1 MRGISPIAQTLR
13 SQARVGLT
21 QRDSSTPERSREAR
35 AAASDVSVP
44 GIAERQ
50 IAYLVWRLA
59 PDNYQDT
66 LREFTLLVEEFGPR
80 ARTTLRTE
88 LQRAAN
94 DQPLAQQALQQCAS
108 LVTRTMFTPLPDVG
122 ASSLP
127 PDAPSAAVLDAAV
140 DQLARSRQAKMPAA
154 LGAFLSQFLAD
165 PSHDGPALAPLE
177 RQQIFSAAK
186 ERVGADVLSQALL
199 TAVPKVPAKRTLAS
213 VLLDLGPDG
222 LVSVELARALLAH
235 LKWTSASVHDVA
247 QLLGALFSAPVAA
260 QRPVTNF
267 DALTRALS
275 ALDKQLAWAQVIRTL
290 DALEY
295 ATFAPSVGLGMGL
308 AAVLLAAPS
317 ADAPA
322 DASDAAV
329 AGLWGVWTHPLR
341 QLQLLYSLLV
351 LGEDTFTFT
360 AVHTRRVLTLD
371 ALAQAPAVVQSQ
383 AQHAVDSTWNSLD
396 LIETLMELAGSAS
409 GAEDGAEVGKAVTA
423 ILERAI
429 KTHAELVLL
438 GLVQLP
444 QSTNAVHPELVS
456 KLLVMFLAGHA
467 QQQLVF
473 WQLWHTSPTLLLDL
487 LLRVYRE
494 SPLHLARIVEVA
506 HELQFV
512 DRLLELRPLAFA
524 LDVAA
529 YAARRDY
536 LALEPYLQ
544 RLVGE
549 GSEPHV
555 IHATLDFLE
564 GKVKADLLRR
574 DPQVEPTFVPLS
586 VQAIATIL
594 RVLRA
599 NGDSMTAE
607 EIEHFK
613 VVRNLC
619 LQLYPRLMSLTPGA
633 EGVEPGLSVASF
645 PKEIHRE
652 ADTWYRQMYEEKT
665 SVDEIIA
672 LLQRCKLSDDEH
684 DHQLFACMVHT
695 LFDEHRWFELYYP
708 PRELLMTAVVFG
720 SLIQYS
726 LIDSIPLGIAIRYV
740 LDALRSPP
748 DSTMFHFGVQALLR
762 FQARLAEW
770 PQLCQALL
778 ALPQLQQTH
787 SELVNVV
794 THALAN
800 AKSGKVPPPPTLA
813 DARSF
818 AAIAPDAL
826 PAGDAQHKPSEELS
840 DKILFTLNNLTTAN
854 FASKMPALR
863 EMVQPGVLHWFA
875 KYLVLE
881 RASIEPNN
889 HELYMHVLDSL
900 EQRAVYRYVLYE
912 TFVKL
917 KSLLESEKT
926 MQSTSERTVLKNLA
940 SWLGSATLA
949 KNKPIRFRNLAF
961 KELLLQGHE
970 SGRLIV
976 VIPFVCKV
984 LEHCA
989 SSDVF
994 QPPNPWLM
1002 AVCRLLVELYQFA
1015 DLKLNLKFEIEV
1027 LFKSLQVDLQALEP
1041 SVLLLGRRP
1050 VEAPPETLA
1059 AYPGAAALAQ
1069 GMEKLAVSDAYAP
1082 VDKLGALLQNMAQYI
1097 VVSPQVV
1104 PYANQAPWKRVLFV
1118 AIERAI
1124 QEIITPVVERSVTI
1138 ASISTR
1144 ELVSKDFAMEP
1155 DERKMAAAAHHMAQ
1169 SMAGSLALVTCKEP
1183 LRVSVLAH
1191 ARTLFAAGG
1200 VTEQQLPEQAL
1211 LLLVQDNLDLAC
1223 MVIEKTAMEKALA
1236 KVDEGLAVAYTARR
1250 EFRAHGRGTL
1260 FWDSAALSHYST
1272 KLPDPL
1278 RIAPPGLQ
1286 PAQLRVYESLAMP
1299 MEPRVDEVR
1308 AAEAY
1313 DEMAV
1318 ATLAPAQA
1326 LERFGLIAAKLE
1338 PFFAEVGDT
1347 QTLATLPTTHFVR
1360 QVSPSLTEL
1369 VSVAAPRDDAIL
1381 LLAQKVV
1388 QLLYKA
1394 PSDLARDVWVALLE
1408 QLCEQSPK
1416 VAKEVTAW
1424 LVFAEDERKFNVP
1437 VTLALVRANL
1447 VAIADEDQQ
1456 LAKLLVRT
1464 HFRPS
1469 VVEFSAAFARA
1480 CLREKLAGRAQ
1491 LQGVLGALA
1500 QAAQFGRASPSVA
1513 AVLEEASEGAGE
1525 LPLREQLAYSFAN
1538 WVRVYQQSSAPE
1550 KTFIEYVR
1558 QLQSQ
1563 NVLKGEEISSLFFRV
1578 CTEVSVDHFLKQQ
1591 AVGGTLASGLY
1602 APVDTFAKMIVYMV
1616 KYHADPHGVND
1627 EAAKVHYLTKI
1638 LSIVTLVLAQ
1648 AHEAHGARFQQRPFF
1663 RLFSSVLHDLHAAEN
1678 QLHGAY
1684 FAALLAIANSLHTLQ
1699 PFFFPGFAFA
1709 WVSLVSHRLF
1719 LPQLLGAK
1727 QPEGHAAFHRLFL
1740 AQLRFLA
1747 PFLRQSQMH
1756 DTTRLLYKA
1765 TLRMLLLLLH
1775 DFPEYLAEHHQSLCD
1790 AVPPTCIQMRNLVL
1804 CAFPRT
1810 MRLPDPFAGSLRVTQ
1825 LPEAAHDPVVVYDFH
1840 AVLAAVPKLQDAL
1853 EAFAQRHAPPTFLTT
1868 LKEALTLP
1876 TPHGAEPRY
1885 REPVIHAAVLY
1896 VATQVLEGPVH
1907 LLAGDAQH
1915 DPVVEMYT
1923 YLLHEL
1929 EPEGRYLLLSA
1940 AANQLRFPSR
1950 HTAYFSAL
1958 LLLLYTEVSD
1968 ELVREQVLRVLLE
1981 RVIVNRPHPWGL
1993 LYTFARLLRAR
2004 SVPLPQ
2010 APPEIHA
2017 ILEHISHLLADR
2029 PAQAAA

>member
-1 MRGISPIAQTLR
+1 MDRR
-13 SQARVGLT
+13 
-21 QRDSSTPERSREAR
+21 RDAR
-35 AAASDVSVP
+35 ARNVSLP
-44 GIAERQ
+44 ALAERQ
-50 IAYLVWRLA
+50 LAYLVWRLA
-59 PDNYQDT
+59 PDNLQDT
-66 LREFTLLVEEFGPR
+66 LAEFALLVDEFG
-80 ARTTLRTE
+80 ACAQHALLSE
-88 LQRAAN
+88 LQRAASER
-94 DQPLAQQALQQCAS
+94 PVAHQALQQCTPWLS
-108 LVTRTMFTPLPDVG
+108 PPMFSPLPDVT
-122 ASSLP
+122 APSLP
-127 PDAPSAAVLDAAV
+127 PDASGAAILDAAL
-140 DQLARSRQAKMPAA
+140 DQLARSRQASAPQT
-154 LGAFLSQFLAD
+154 LSPFLAQFLTE
-165 PSHDGPALAPLE
+165 PSGDGPALAPLQ
-177 RQQIFSAAK
+177 RQQIFLAAH
-186 ERVGADVLSQALL
+186 ERVGAEVLSQALL
-199 TAVPKVPAKRTLAS
+199 AAVPKLPLKRTLAS

-222 LVSVELARALLAH
+222 LASTELAQALLARFQ
-235 LKWTSASVHDVA
+235 WTSARPLEVA
-247 QLLGALFSAPVAA
+247 QLLGALFSAPEATA
-260 QRPVTNF
+260 RPATNF
-267 DALTRALS
+267 EALTHALT
-275 ALDKQLAWAQVIRTL
+275 ALDKQLSWAKVIRAL

-295 ATFAPSVGLGMGL
+295 ASFAPSVGLGMAL
-308 AAVLLAAPS
+308 AAVLLAAPP
-317 ADAPA
+317 ADSLS
-322 DASDAAV
+322 DASDVAV
-329 AGLWGVWTHPLR
+329 AGLWGVWTHRLR

-351 LGEDTFTFT
+351 LGEDTFTFS
-360 AVHTRRVLTLD
+360 AVHTRRILTLD
-371 ALAQAPAVVQSQ
+371 DIAAAPLAVKTQG
-383 AQHAVDSTWNSLD
+383 QHAIETTWNSLD
-396 LIETLMELAGSAS
+396 LIETLMELAGSAPS
-409 GAEDGAEVGKAVTA
+409 AEDSAEVGKAVTA

-473 WQLWHTSPTLLLDL
+473 WQLWHTQPKRFLEL
-487 LLRVYRE
+487 LLRVYSE
-494 SPLHLARIVEVA
+494 SPLQLARIVEVA
-506 HELQFV
+506 HELHFV
-512 DRLLELRPLAFA
+512 DHLLELRPLAFA

-529 YAARRDY
+529 LAARRDL
-536 LALEPYLQ
+536 LALEPFLQ
-544 RLVGE
+544 KLVR
-549 GSEPHV
+549 EPADAHV
-555 IHATLDFLE
+555 VHATLDFVE
-564 GKVKADLLRR
+564 AKAKADLMRR

-586 VQAIATIL
+586 AATVATIL

-599 NGDSMTAE
+599 HGDSMTPE

-613 VVRNLC
+613 MVRNLC
-619 LQLYPRLMSLTPGA
+619 LQLHPRLMSLTPGA
-633 EGVEPGLSVASF
+633 ESTEPGLAVASF

-652 ADTWYRQMYEEKT
+652 ADSWYRQMYEEKT

-672 LLQRCKLSDDEH
+672 LLQRCKLSDDAH

-720 SLIQYS
+720 SLIQYQ

-748 DSTMFHFGVQALLR
+748 DATMFHFGVQALLR

-778 ALPQLQQTH
+778 ALPHLQQTH
-787 SELVNVV
+787 PEIVGII

-818 AAIAPDAL
+818 SAIVPESL
-826 PAGDAQHKPSEELS
+826 PSHDAQHKPSEELS
-840 DKILFTLNNLTTAN
+840 DKILFTLNNLTAVN
-854 FASKMPALR
+854 LESKLPALR
-863 EMVQPGVLHWFA
+863 EMVRAEVLHWFA

-889 HELYMHVLDSL
+889 HDLYMQVLDGL
-900 EQRAVYRYVLYE
+900 EQPRVYRYVLYE

-940 SWLGSATLA
+940 SWLGCATLA

-1041 SVLLLGRRP
+1041 SALLLGRRP
-1050 VEAPPETLA
+1050 VEAPPETLG
-1059 AYPGAAALAQ
+1059 AYPAALAQ
-1069 GMEKLAVSDAYAP
+1069 GMEKLSVSDAYAP
-1082 VDKLGALLQNMAQYI
+1082 IDKLSALLQNMAQYI
-1097 VVSPQVV
+1097 VVNPQLV
-1104 PYANQAPWKRVLFV
+1104 PYANQAPWKRVLYV

-1138 ASISTR
+1138 ATISTR

-1155 DERKMAAAAHHMAQ
+1155 DEHKMATAAHHMAQ

-1223 MVIEKTAMEKALA
+1223 MVIEKTAMEKALV
-1236 KVDEGLAVAYTARR
+1236 KVDEGLASAYTARR

-1272 KLPDPL
+1272 TLPDLL

-1299 MEPRVDEVR
+1299 MEVRADEVR
-1308 AAEAY
+1308 AADAY
-1313 DEMAV
+1313 DELAA
-1318 ATLAPAQA
+1318 ATLSPAKA
-1326 LERFGLIAAKLE
+1326 LERFVLIAAKLE
-1338 PFFAEVGDT
+1338 QFFVEVGDT
-1347 QTLATLPTTHFVR
+1347 QTLATLPATHFVR

-1369 VSVAAPRDDAIL
+1369 VHVAAPRDDAVLVI
-1381 LLAQKVV
+1381 AQKVV

-1394 PSDLARDVWVALLE
+1394 PSALARDVWVALLE

-1424 LVFAEDERKFNVP
+1424 LVYAEDERKFNVP
-1437 VTLALVRANL
+1437 VTLALVRSNL
-1447 VAIADEDQQ
+1447 IGVADVDQQ

-1469 VVEFSAAFARA
+1469 VVEFAAAFARA
-1480 CLREKLAGRAQ
+1480 CLREKVAGRGQ
-1491 LQGVLGALA
+1491 LQGVLGALG
-1500 QAAQFGRASPSVA
+1500 QAAQYGRASA
-1513 AVLEEASEGAGE
+1513 AVSALLEEAEDGAGE
-1525 LPLREQLAYSFAN
+1525 LPLREQLAYSFAS
-1538 WVRVYQQSSAPE
+1538 WVRVYQQSAHPE
-1550 KTFIEYVR
+1550 KSFIEYVR

-1563 NVLKGEEISSLFFRV
+1563 SVLKGEEISSLFFRV
-1578 CTEVSVDHFLKQQ
+1578 CTEVSVDHYLKQQ
-1591 AVGGTLASGLY
+1591 AVGGTLASGLFS
-1602 APVDTFAKMIVYMV
+1602 PVDTFARTIVYMV
-1616 KYHADPHGVND
+1616 KYHGDPLGVND
-1627 EAAKVHYLTKI
+1627 EQAKVHYLTKI
-1638 LSIVTLVLAQ
+1638 LSIIVLVLAQ
-1648 AHEAHGARFQQRPFF
+1648 AHEEQGARFQQRPFF
-1663 RLFSSVLHDLHAAEN
+1663 RLFSSLLHDLHAAEN
-1678 QLHGAY
+1678 ALHDAY
-1684 FAALLAIANSLHTLQ
+1684 GAALLAIANSLNTLQ
-1699 PFFFPGFAFA
+1699 PLFFPGFAFA

-1719 LPQLLGAK
+1719 LPQLLAQK
-1727 QPEGHAAFHRLFL
+1727 QPEGRAAFHRLFV

-1747 PFLRQSQMH
+1747 PFLRQNQLH

-1790 AVPPTCIQMRNLVL
+1790 ALPPTCIQMRNLVL
-1804 CAFPRT
+1804 CAYPRPV
-1810 MRLPDPFAGSLRVTQ
+1810 RLPDPFAPALRLAQ
-1825 LPEAAHDPVVVYDFH
+1825 LPEAAHDPVVQYDFH
-1840 AVLAAVPKLQDAL
+1840 AVLASVPKLHDAL
-1853 EAFAQRHAPPTFLTT
+1853 EAFAQRHAPPTFLST
-1868 LKEALTLP
+1868 LKEALTLA
-1876 TPHGAEPRY
+1876 PHHGGEPRY
-1885 REPVIHAAVLY
+1885 REPLINAAVLF
-1896 VATQVLEGPVH
+1896 VATQVLDGPVH

-1915 DPVVEMYT
+1915 DPLVEMYT

-1950 HTAYFSAL
+1950 HTAYFSSL

-1968 ELVREQVLRVLLE
+1968 ELVKEQVLRVLLE

-1993 LYTFARLLRAR
+1993 LYTFAQLLRAR
-2004 SVPLPQ
+2004 SVHLPQ

-2017 ILEHISHLLADR
+2017 ILEHIAHLLADR
-2029 PAQAAA
+2029 PAPPAA